1 MSDSTFHL
9 TKEDV
14 RKPQSNAS
22 HSNSGNVPADSD
34 AAKAQVSLIPQRK
47 SKSNTNKFTQSVV
60 DQASQNKKD
69 VINERAAGLP
79 KPEEPPVKSDFD
91 SANPNV
97 AAGSGAIS
105 GGQPPEPSTAHSSVR
120 VDGNANKVNTD
131 PHGGAREGL
140 EGAIPNDAVA
150 RDAKDK
156 AGLKDT
162 TQ

>member
-14 RKPQSNAS
+14 RKPESKAS

-34 AAKAQVSLIPQRK
+34 AAKAQ
-47 SKSNTNKFTQSVV
+47 SVV
-60 DQASQNKKD
+60 DQANQNKQD
-69 VINERAAGLP
+69 VINERVAGLP
-79 KPEEPPVKSDFD
+79 KPEQPPVASDFN
-91 SANPNV
+91 SANANI